1 MAIRIF
7 LPLTIL
13 FTVFVLPAM
22 SAEESAA
29 IIKDIR
35 GRYAEIEKAKLRT
48 ETVKFDSETERI
60 SGICTLSFLQDK
72 LVKVKLSYDAGDHG
86 GSDEYFY
93 YQDGKLIFAF
103 ATDSS
108 WQFGGKPRP
117 DGGVGTI
124 DTVAEHRV
132 YFAKGKVVQHL
143 AKQVSSSDGKEIPA
157 LLERTPNEV
166 SEDTE
171 RAQSLKK
178 NGDRAYQ
185 VRTSAELGKLL
196 MESE

>member
-7 LPLTIL
+7 RLLITL
-13 FTVFVLPAM
+13 SVVFVSHVVNAD
-22 SAEESAA
+22 ESDSTL
-29 IIKDIR
+29 KDIR
-35 GRYAEIEKAKLRT
+35 ARYAEIENAKLRT
-48 ETVKFDSETERI
+48 KTVKFDSETEPV
-60 SGICTLSFLQDK
+60 SGVCTLSFAQDK
-72 LVKVKLSYDAGDHG
+72 LVKVKLSYDMGDHG

-93 YQDGKLIFAF
+93 YRDGVLIFAF

-117 DGGVGTI
+117 DGNAGTI

-143 AKQVSSSDGKEIPA
+143 AKKVSSSDGKAIPT
-157 LLERTPNEV
+157 LLEKTVNKV

-178 NGDRAYQ
+178 NGDRAYR
-185 VRTSAELGKLL
+185 VKTSADLGKLL
-196 MESE
+196 TESE